1 VSDCTTMSSLRHT
14 LDSLPKTLDETY
26 DRILNKVNERNRSL
40 VQHILQFICF
50 FARTISVEE
59 VRHICRIGNHRK
71 PPFDSEDALFDQ
83 KDVIDLCSGLL
94 CLVYVHRWRT
104 SRDFWSSSY
113 SYNQETVQ
121 FAHFSVKEYLL
132 STRAMSWRL
141 DEELSHLYIV
151 KAGIAYYLEFMA
163 SREITSPDASVEV
176 FHRNHSL
183 AVYCA
188 VFVADHLS
196 HLNPRDHPDLTES
209 FQYLLDPNLQPHF
222 DRKIGLLYFLDISYR
237 GVYVSDPDKAEPLEV
252 STLRIAARFGLPM
265 ICQWLLSI
273 NTLAQISSTVT
284 ESGVGS
290 SFLTDAAWDG
300 HADVLNV
307 LLKAG
312 ADINKAW
319 GVYVAPLHAAAMKGH
334 RECVEILINSGA
346 DVNMKERGYTAV
358 DLAMREGHED
368 IVKILRDAGGRS
380 SEELEAC
387 T

>member
-1 VSDCTTMSSLRHT
+1 MKSLRHT

-26 DRILNKVNERNRSL
+26 DRILNKVNERNRPF
-40 VQHILQFICF
+40 VQHILQCVCF
-50 FARTISVEE
+50 FVRPISVEE
-59 VRHICRIGNHRK
+59 VRYICHIGNHRK
-71 PPFDSEDALFDQ
+71 PPFDPEDALFDQ
-83 KDVIDLCSGLL
+83 KDVINLCSGLL
-94 CLVYVHRWRT
+94 CIVLVRRWPAGSPYR
-104 SRDFWSSSY
+104 RHSY
-113 SYNQETVQ
+113 DQETVQ

-163 SREITSPDASVEV
+163 SGDITSPGASEEG

-188 VFVADHLS
+188 RFMTDHLS

-209 FQYLLDPNLQPHF
+209 FQHLLDPTLQPNMDH
-222 DRKIGLLYFLDISYR
+222 KIGLFYFLDILDGAYSL
-237 GVYVSDPDKAEPLEV
+237 SDPEKAEPLGV
-252 STLRIAARFGLPM
+252 STLRIAARLGLPM

-284 ESGVGS
+284 EPGIGS
-290 SFLTDAAWDG
+290 LFLSDTAWYG

-312 ADINKAW
+312 ADINKTLSKHW
-319 GVYVAPLHAAAMKGH
+319 APLHSAAKSGQ
-334 RECVEILINSGA
+334 RECVEILLNSGA
-346 DVNMKERGYTAV
+346 DVNMEDDEVTAV
-358 DLAMREGHED
+358 DLAAGYGHED
-368 IVKILRDAGGRS
+368 IVNMLRDAGGRS

-387 T
+387 K

>member
-1 VSDCTTMSSLRHT
+1 MNSLRHT
-14 LDSLPKTLDETY
+14 LDSLPTTLDETY
-26 DRILNKVNERNRSL
+26 DRILNKVNKRNRPL
-40 VQHILQFICF
+40 VQNILQCVCF
-50 FARTISVEE
+50 FERPISVEE

-71 PPFDSEDALFDQ
+71 PPFDPEGALFDQ

-94 CLVYVHRWRT
+94 CLVFVHNWKAARGFR
-104 SRDFWSSSY
+104 SY
-113 SYNQETVQ
+113 RYFYEQETVQ

-132 STRAMSWRL
+132 STRALSWRL

-151 KAGIAYYLEFMA
+151 KAGIAYYLEFISGDVTPPGA
-163 SREITSPDASVEV
+163 SAKV

-188 VFVADHLS
+188 CFITDHLS

-209 FQYLLDPNLQPHF
+209 FQYLLDPTLQPNL
-222 DRKIGLLYFLDISYR
+222 DRKIGLFYFRHLFLEPLVRS
-237 GVYVSDPDKAEPLEV
+237 PDDAEPLEV
-252 STLRIAARFGLPM
+252 STLRIATWLGLPM
-265 ICQWLLSI
+265 ICQQLLSF
-273 NTLAQISSTVT
+273 NTLSQISSTVT
-284 ESGVGS
+284 EPGVDS
-290 SFLTDAAWDG
+290 LFLGDAACYG

-319 GVYVAPLHAAAMKGH
+319 GDFWAHLHAAAWNGH

-346 DVNMKERGYTAV
+346 DVNMKDGTRTAV
-358 DLAMREGHED
+358 DLAMWRGHED
-368 IVKILRDAGGRS
+368 IVKILRDADGRS

>member
-1 VSDCTTMSSLRHT
+1 MKSLRHT
-14 LDSLPKTLDETY
+14 LDSLPKTLDVTY
-26 DRILNKVNERNRSL
+26 DRILNKVNERNRPL
-40 VQHILQFICF
+40 VQHILQCICF
-50 FARTISVEE
+50 FFRPISVEE
-59 VRHICRIGNHRK
+59 VRHICRIGDHRK

-83 KDVIDLCSGLL
+83 KDVVDLCSGLL
-94 CLVYVHRWRT
+94 CLVFVDDWQPTRSPWHLYDT
-104 SRDFWSSSY
+104 D
-113 SYNQETVQ
+113 TVQ
-121 FAHFSVKEYLL
+121 LAHFSVKEYLL

-141 DEELSHLYIV
+141 DKELSHLYIV
-151 KAGIAYYLEFMA
+151 KAAIAYYLEFMA
-163 SREITSPDASVEV
+163 SGDITSPGASEEG

-188 VFVADHLS
+188 RFMTDHLS
-196 HLNPRDHPDLTES
+196 HLDPRDHPDLTES
-209 FQYLLDPNLQPHF
+209 FQYLLDPTLQPNL
-222 DRKIGLLYFLDISYR
+222 DRKIGLFYLFDGFFS
-237 GVYVSDPDKAEPLEV
+237 SPEKAEPLEV
-252 STLRIAARFGLPM
+252 SALRIAACLGLPM

-284 ESGVGS
+284 EPGVDS

-312 ADINKAW
+312 ADINRACSDDYW
-319 GVYVAPLHAAAMKGH
+319 APLHAAAQNGN

-346 DVNMKERGYTAV
+346 DVNMKDDEETAV
-358 DLAMREGHED
+358 DLAAEYGYED

-380 SEELEAC
+380 SEELEPC

>member
-1 VSDCTTMSSLRHT
+1 MNSLRHT
-14 LDSLPKTLDETY
+14 LESLPATLDETY
-26 DRILNKVNERNRSL
+26 NRILNKVNKHSRPL
-40 VQHILQFICF
+40 VQNILQCVCF
-50 FARTISVEE
+50 FERPISVEE
-59 VRHICRIGNHRK
+59 TRHIYCIGNRRK

-94 CLVYVHRWRT
+94 CIVFVHDWQAGSTYYRYVY
-104 SRDFWSSSY
+104 D
-113 SYNQETVQ
+113 QETVQ
-121 FAHFSVKEYLL
+121 LAHFSVKEYLL

-163 SREITSPDASVEV
+163 SGDITSPGASEEG

-188 VFVADHLS
+188 RFLTDHLS
-196 HLNPRDHPDLTES
+196 HLCPRDHPDLTES
-209 FQYLLDPNLQPHF
+209 FQYLLDPMLQPNT
-222 DRKIGLLYFLDISYR
+222 DRKTGLLYFLNISSNAWAL
-237 GVYVSDPDKAEPLEV
+237 SDPDKAEPLEV
-252 STLRIAARFGLPM
+252 STLRIAARLGLPM

-273 NTLAQISSTVT
+273 NTLSQISSTVT
-284 ESGVGS
+284 EPGVGS

-319 GVYVAPLHAAAMKGH
+319 SDYWAPLHSAAKSGQ

-346 DVNMKERGYTAV
+346 DVNMKDAAQTALDLAVERG
-358 DLAMREGHED
+358 HQD